1 MKIRSTGVLFLRF
14 IAFSERGDLTR
25 AALLLPGRPVF
36 AADRPL
42 TPRRSP
48 MKYGPGISTIF
59 APALTWA
66 GPTTRTS
73 VSASIAVWF
82 VRARGVDA
90 DNADFSVVFHG
101 DAFRKYGFRPGQL
114 VVHSDNGA
122 SMKTA
127 STMALLEKNGIIFS
141 HSRPRVSNDTPYSE
155 FFFSTLKYQVQRQ
168 LTVSSRRP

>member
-1 MKIRSTGVLFLRF
+1 M
-14 IAFSERGDLTR
+14 
-25 AALLLPGRPVF
+25 
-36 AADRPL
+36 
-42 TPRRSP
+42 
-48 MKYGPGISTIF
+48 
-59 APALTWA
+59 
-66 GPTTRTS
+66 
-73 VSASIAVWF
+73 SASIAVWF

-141 HSRPRVSNDTPYSE
+141 HSRPRVSNDNPYSE